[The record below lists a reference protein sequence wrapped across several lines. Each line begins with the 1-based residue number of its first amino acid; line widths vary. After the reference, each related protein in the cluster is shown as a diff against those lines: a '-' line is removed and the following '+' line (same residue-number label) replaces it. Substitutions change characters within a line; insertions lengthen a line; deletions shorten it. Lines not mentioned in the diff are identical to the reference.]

1 MTENLPDTKVR
12 NIKYINKQDAV
23 DALEAKKDKSANGDI
38 GCFYNTIIQ
47 NTIDALNGL
56 PSADVVKVRH
66 AKDVYKQY
74 NKHHCEF
81 MCSLCGGWI
90 GVIEG
95 GDCDF
100 NYCPNCGAKMVE

>member
-1 MTENLPDTKVR
+1 MDD
-12 NIKYINKQDAV
+12 YISRQ
-23 DALEAKKDKSANGDI
+23 DALECVTYDVEYTTERIK
-38 GCFYNTIIQ
+38 
-47 NTIDALNGL
+47 GL
-56 PSADVVKVRH
+56 PAADVVKVRH
-66 AKDVYKQY
+66 AKDVFKQY